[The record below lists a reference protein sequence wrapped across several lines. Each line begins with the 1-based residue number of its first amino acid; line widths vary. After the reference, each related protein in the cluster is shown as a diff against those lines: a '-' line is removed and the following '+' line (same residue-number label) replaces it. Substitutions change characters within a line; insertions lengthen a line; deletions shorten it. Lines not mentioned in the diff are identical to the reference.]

1 MPPAVSSIS
10 PDRALNVLLINPQFP
25 SSAYWN
31 WTEVCQSVQRKAM
44 GIPLGLITFAAT
56 LPKAWNVR
64 LMDLNATSWDDEAWR
79 NADMIGVGGMI
90 IQQHGMFDVVQRGRR
105 DGKFVVVGG
114 ADATSQPALYQ
125 DADALVLGEAETTV
139 PIWLDACAR
148 GNPRGTFKAP
158 DKPDMTQSPVP
169 RFDLLKLD
177 DYLSVNVQFSR
188 GCPFNC
194 EFCDIIELYGRQPR
208 TKTPEQFCVELETL
222 NNLGYRGWIDVVDD
236 NFVGNKRSVKA
247 MLPVLKQWCGDH
259 KYPFY
264 FSTQASLNL
273 ADDEDLMTA
282 MIDVDFRTVFIGI
295 ETPDPKLLATT
306 QKRMNAL
313 KPMQERIRTIHGHG
327 LGITAGFILGFDG
340 ESTGAGEVII
350 QCIEDNAVPIA
361 MVSLL
366 AALPN
371 TQLSR
376 RLATEG
382 RLLDTATYKPF
393 APGQQHQL
401 VLPTVKGE
409 LPDQVALG
417 GLKYTTTRDRYEIL
431 NEHAGVWQTVYD
443 PKQYCARVLRCVK
456 RMNVQRKHKPTH
468 RDQARLNRG
477 FFSMVRQL
485 ARIPGV
491 RWPLYRM
498 LARAV
503 LLGPA
508 RFEYVA
514 QMTVAYF
521 QFQKIRQRIK
531 EGLPERIEFEKRQNV
546 LPVCAPVKEAANSPQ
561 PLDPEPTTADTGESA
576 S

>member
-1 MPPAVSSIS
+1 MPLSDATIR
-10 PDRALNVLLINPQFP
+10 PDHPVNLLLINPQFP

-31 WTEVCQSVQRKAM
+31 WTEVCKSVQRKAM

-56 LPKAWNVR
+56 LPKSWNVR
-64 LMDLNATSWDDEAWR
+64 LVDLNSTPWDEAAWQE
-79 NADMIGVGGMI
+79 ADIVGVGGMI
-90 IQQHGMFDVVQRGRR
+90 IQQRGMFEIIQRGRR
-105 DGKFVVVGG
+105 DGKFVIVGG
-114 ADATSQPALYQ
+114 ADATSQPSLYHE
-125 DADALVLGEAETTV
+125 ADALVLGEAETTV
-139 PIWLDACAR
+139 PIWMDACAQ
-148 GNPRGTFKAP
+148 GNPRGTFQAA
-158 DKPDMTQSPVP
+158 DKPDMHEAPIP
-169 RFDLLKLD
+169 RYDLLKLD

-208 TKTPEQFCVELETL
+208 TKTPEQFCLELESL
-222 NNLGYRGWIDVVDD
+222 YDLGYRGWIDVVDD
-236 NFVGNKRSVKA
+236 NFVGNKRDVKA
-247 MLPVLKQWCGDH
+247 MLPVLKQWCSDH

-273 ADDEDLMTA
+273 ADDPDLMTA
-282 MIDVDFRTVFIGI
+282 MTAVDFRTVFIGI

-313 KPMQERIRTIHGHG
+313 KPMQDRIRTIHAHG

-340 ESTGAGEVII
+340 ESAGAGDVII
-350 QCIEDNAVPIA
+350 QCIEDNAIPIA

-376 RLATEG
+376 RLSAEG
-382 RLLDTATYKPF
+382 RLLDTATYEPF
-393 APGQQHQL
+393 APGEKHQL

-431 NEHAGVWQTVYD
+431 REHENVWQTVYH
-443 PKQYCARVLRCVK
+443 PKSYCDRVLRCVK
-456 RMNVQRKHKPTH
+456 RMKIHRAHKPA
-468 RDQARLNRG
+468 RQDQARLNRG

-503 LLGPA
+503 LLGPG

-514 QMTVAYF
+514 QMTVAYY

-531 EGLPERIEFEKRQNV
+531 EGLPDRIAYEKRQNV
-546 LPVCAPVKEAANSPQ
+546 MPSCALRDRQEKDSPAA
-561 PLDPEPTTADTGESA
+561 
-576 S
+576 